1 MIGFLTPLWL
11 LAGIAAAIPL
21 LIHLLRRRIGT
32 RVEFPAVRYL
42 ARAEREH
49 SRKLKL
55 RNLLLMLLRVF
66 TVLAIVLAAARPVLR
81 AAGTGHAPTALA
93 LVIDNGLSSSLVSNG
108 QPVLA
113 TLKDRAREVAR
124 RATAEDK
131 LWLLTADGAVAGGT
145 RGTILE
151 AIDRLEPL
159 AGAGAPTSALSAAAA
174 LVRQDARQEHEI
186 ALFTDAQATTW
197 RSPVML
203 GDVRLR
209 VFVPAAVVSRNRGV
223 TSAEAVPV
231 RWTPRGAVRA
241 RVLTPDS
248 ATYRITLDGRTLA
261 RGTAARDE
269 EIAVRAAPAERGWTA
284 GVVEIEPDEMR
295 GDDVRHFAVWIGAP
309 PGVAVHPAVG
319 EFARSAIDALIQ
331 SERVA
336 SGNDIAFV
344 PVDAATRLPALLV
357 APSDPVR
364 LGAAN
369 RALERL
375 GVPWRLGPVRRGE
388 TAVRGAGATDAQ
400 AAQRLA
406 NVSATWRYRLIRRPG
421 ESAEVLAT
429 AGGEP
434 WIVRGGGYVLI
445 ASPLL
450 PDATTFPV
458 RASFVPWLGDVL
470 SHGLTATSSSVVTAT
485 PGRAVPRPVIARE
498 LELPGGAR
506 QPLTTDTLQAP
517 ERAGAYFFFSG
528 GARVGALV
536 VNPEAE
542 ESDLA
547 RLEDDALGAKLGTRQ
562 ARIAHD
568 QKSLA
573 SMVLSSSPR
582 RSLLMPL
589 IVIALL
595 LVLAESV
602 LAGTG
607 GRRAA

>member
-1 MIGFLTPLWL
+1 VIGFLTPLWL

-66 TVLAIVLAAARPVLR
+66 AVLVVVLAAARPVLR

-93 LVIDNGLSSSLVSNG
+93 LVVDNGLSSSLVSNG
-108 QPVLA
+108 QAVLA
-113 TLKDRAREVAR
+113 ALKDRAREVVR
-124 RATAEDK
+124 RASAKDK

-159 AGAGAPTSALSAAAA
+159 AGAGAPASALAAAA
-174 LVRQDARQEHEI
+174 SLVRQDARQEHEI

-197 RSPVML
+197 RSPLNL
-203 GDVRLR
+203 GDVQLR
-209 VFVPAAVVSRNRGV
+209 VFVPAAVNSRNRGV
-223 TSAEAVPV
+223 TAAGAVPV

-248 ATYRITLDGRTLA
+248 ATYRITLGGRTLA
-261 RGTAARDE
+261 RGTAGRDE

-284 GVVEIEPDEMR
+284 GAVEIEPDEMR

-319 EFARSAIDALIQ
+319 EFASSAIDALIQ

-375 GVPWRLGPVRRGE
+375 GVPWRLGLVRRGE
-388 TAVRGAGATDAQ
+388 TAVRGAGARDSQ

-406 NVSATWRYRLIRRPG
+406 NVSASWRYRLMRRPG

-470 SHGLTATSSSVVTAT
+470 SHGLTATASSVVTST
-485 PGRAVPRPVIARE
+485 PGRPVPRPATARE

-517 ERAGAYFFFSG
+517 ERAGAYFFYRG

-542 ESDLA
+542 ESDLT
-547 RLEDDALGAKLGTRQ
+547 RLGDAALQTKLGTRQ
-562 ARIAHD
+562 VRVAHD
-568 QKSLA
+568 QRSLA
-573 SMVLSSSPR
+573 AMILTSSPR

-589 IVIALL
+589 VVIALL